1 MAAMF
6 KEIQPDQTKSVY
18 ISGYSQV
25 VTSYHLSSCE
35 LRHRTKNHFFEQ
47 TLLSYSVLFLSK
59 EQKEMTINNYH
70 SFARNKL
77 PLEKE
82 QAIAKN
88 ATSLI
93 KSLLSEHMALAN
105 MEDLKGN
112 LSIKNNSLFYENFS

>member
-1 MAAMF
+1 
-6 KEIQPDQTKSVY
+6 
-18 ISGYSQV
+18 
-25 VTSYHLSSCE
+25 
-35 LRHRTKNHFFEQ
+35 
-47 TLLSYSVLFLSK
+47 
-59 EQKEMTINNYH
+59 MTINNYH